1 MGLLM
6 HRRGVAVP
14 LADVLDLIE
23 RKNLERDEAYQ
34 TGARDG
40 YVQGVEDGLRERL
53 VDAELAMGRAA

>member
-1 MGLLM
+1 M
-6 HRRGVAVP
+6 HRRGVVVP

-34 TGARDG
+34 VGARDG

-53 VDAELAMGRAA
+53 ADAKLALGRVA